1 MRSCPYT
8 DIDLTISTMY
18 PRVVAGHFALS
29 FSLKFL
35 SSFAHISGSI
45 ALSRGLLSG
54 KDLFLLQKLSTHD
67 AYFGQ
72 I

>member
-1 MRSCPYT
+1 MRSCPVI
-8 DIDLTISTMY
+8 DIDLSTMEY

-35 SSFAHISGSI
+35 SIFAHISGSI